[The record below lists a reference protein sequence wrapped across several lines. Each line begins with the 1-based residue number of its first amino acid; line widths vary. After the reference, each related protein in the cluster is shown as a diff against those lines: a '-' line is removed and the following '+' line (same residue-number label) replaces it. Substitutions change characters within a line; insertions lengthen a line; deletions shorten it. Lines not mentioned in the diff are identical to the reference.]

1 MAKGKGGERGRRLAQ
16 LRGKVA
22 PSGGGGRGRFE
33 QLVVEALE
41 GIPEPFRSRL
51 QNVAIVA
58 EEEPSPEL
66 LEGLGMEPDETL
78 LGLYD
83 GIPLTERGD
92 WYNLTPP
99 DRIILFRR
107 PILALCR
114 STEEVREEVRRTVLH
129 EVAHFYGIGDEEL
142 GRMGLD

>member
-16 LRGKVA
+16 LRGKAA
-22 PSGGGGRGRFE
+22 PGGGGGRGRFE

-107 PILALCR
+107 PILALCQ
-114 STEEVREEVRRTVLH
+114 SADEVRDEVRRTVLH